1 MTTMTEGIN
10 AQFEIKGNK
19 NVSGVLSDAKRYEFN
34 CWSSKLFSVE
44 SHSNIYGRTQDNKTL
59 SLLNCLSNESQSFGT
74 ESVTYSNT
82 IQPHIALTGEMRVD
96 PNNDKFCSIS
106 LVVGNS
112 HALLGWLTSFGYIS
126 FPDDGLVSQLNAQEH
141 APSFAAEH
149 NPILAYFNGDFDI
162 FSQDTKLGVISAS
175 NLISL
180 GGGFNSDGVSIRNKV
195 VLKVKFHTSKTLN
208 EALNIAHQF
217 SLLLRFIAGENV
229 FFKDISVSDGSENN
243 FQVLYNTYSWG
254 EVLDSTKSGNPL
266 IDMSSEDFPQF
277 LDSWF
282 SHVDRDI
289 VRYSFYDG
297 FLKGRSYSSDRL
309 INAANMFDIFPS
321 SKENSKKVLKQEE
334 TEKLKKLKQ
343 HIKEEFSELDDI
355 KNSLLMS
362 IGFLTRKSLKDRV
375 NERIT
380 VIESYLASRGFDLED
395 IEFVLGLAIKARNYH
410 VHGSEF
416 KQLTLHQMYQF
427 QVLFTCFFEFIYA
440 VSDLIECG
448 WKESHISHRNT
459 HHPVFD
465 SERYLKSEITVLKE
479 TVTQNQRQ
487 N

>member
-1 MTTMTEGIN
+1 MTEGIN
-10 AQFEIKGNK
+10 AQFEIKDNK
-19 NVSGVLSDAKRYEFN
+19 NVSGVLSDTKRYEFN
-34 CWSSKLFSVE
+34 CWSSEFFFVE
-44 SHSNIYGRTQDNKTL
+44 SHSNVYGRTQDNKTL
-59 SLLNCLSNESQSFGT
+59 SLLNCLSNESRSFGG
-74 ESVTYSNT
+74 ESVTYSNI
-82 IQPHIALTGEMRVD
+82 IQPHIVLTGKNRVD
-96 PNNDKFCSIS
+96 PDNDKFCSIS

-112 HALLGWLTSFGYIS
+112 HALLRWFTSFGYIN
-126 FPDDGLVSQLNAQEH
+126 FLDDGLVSQLNAQEH
-141 APSFAAEH
+141 APSFSSEH
-149 NPILAYFNGDFDI
+149 NPILAYFNGNFDI
-162 FSQDTKLGVISAS
+162 FSQDTELGVIAAS
-175 NLISL
+175 NYVST

-195 VLKVKFHTSKTLN
+195 VLKVKFHTSKTLS
-208 EALNIAHQF
+208 EALNIAHRV

-229 FFKDISVSDGSENN
+229 FFKDISVSDESDNN

-254 EVLDSTKSGNPL
+254 EILDSTKSGNPL
-266 IDMSSEDFPQF
+266 IDISSEDFPQF

-289 VRYSFYDG
+289 VRYSFYDS

-380 VIESYLASRGFDLED
+380 VIESYLVSRGFNLED
-395 IEFVLGLAIKARNYH
+395 IDFVLGLAIKARNYH
-410 VHGSEF
+410 VHGTEF
-416 KQLTLHQMYQF
+416 KQLTLHQMHQF
-427 QVLFTCFFEFIYA
+427 QILFTCFFELIYA
-440 VSDLIECG
+440 LSELIECG
-448 WKESHISHRNT
+448 WGKENISHRNEY
-459 HHPVFD
+459 HPVLD
-465 SERYLKSEITVLKE
+465 SERYLKSEIATLKNTVAENKKQSE
-479 TVTQNQRQ
+479 K
-487 N
+487 